1 MMKNNKS
8 GAWVFIS
15 LIVGF
20 ALAIADILLLGY
32 VWMFLW
38 NNIVSQIFNVATV
51 GFIEAIAISLFVD
64 FVVVD
69 HNSQKVDK
77 SAIDTFL
84 FSVFIKL
91 GYLILGVIIVSLLT

>member
-1 MMKNNKS
+1 MKNNKS
-8 GAWVFIS
+8 GAWVFIG

-51 GFIEAIAISLFVD
+51 SFIEAIAISLFVD

-69 HNSQKVDK
+69 HNSQKADR
-77 SAIDTFL
+77 SAIDAFL
-84 FSVFIKL
+84 FSIFIKL
-91 GYLILGVIIVSLLT
+91 GYLILGFIMVLLLT

>member
-1 MMKNNKS
+1 MMKNNNR
-8 GAWVFIS
+8 AWVFIS
-15 LIVGF
+15 LAVGI
-20 ALAIADILLLGY
+20 ALAIGDILLAGY

-38 NNIVSQIFNVATV
+38 NNIVSQIFNVATI

-77 SAIDTFL
+77 NAVDTFL
-84 FSVFIKL
+84 FSIFIKL

>member
-1 MMKNNKS
+1 MMKNNKN

-15 LIVGF
+15 LTVGV
-20 ALAIADILLLGY
+20 ALAIGDILLLGY

-69 HNSQKVDK
+69 HNSQRVDR

>member
-1 MMKNNKS
+1 MMKNNKN

-69 HNSQKVDK
+69 HNSQRVDR
-77 SAIDTFL
+77 SVIDTFL